1 MKHPLAHILVA
12 MAEGKKIQ
20 ARAVRPNMVG
30 VSWFDLDEDG
40 EIDPLVAQ
48 NLLKNN
54 QSPGATKK
62 HEFRIA
68 D

>member
-1 MKHPLAHILVA
+1 MKHPIAHILVA

-48 NLLKNN
+48 NLLMNN
-54 QSPGATKK
+54 HLGAAKK